1 MLIVGRAGYIRTILT
16 SLLLKKKFKVTIL
29 DKLLYDKNVLKK
41 NFKKNKNFKFI
52 MGDVCDLNVQI
63 NSIKNID
70 IVVFLAEIVGD
81 PACNAR
87 PEDALKTNF
96 LSLSSLA
103 TLCSHLSISKFIY
116 TSSCSVYGINKNND
130 LLTEKSPLNP
140 VSHYARIKIMSEKA
154 LLSNKTDTFQPTI
167 LRLGTVFGPSF
178 RNRFDLVVNTLAKNA
193 FFNKKIVVH
202 GGNQWRPNIHVEDI
216 ANGIIAVINSSISKV
231 GNKIFNLSND
241 NLNYKIIDIAK
252 FAKKSFPKSKLHIQ
266 KSTFDPRNYR
276 VTSKK
281 FFNATKFKPKRN
293 ILNSYID
300 FKKIFLQKKI
310 KNPNNKIFSN
320 FETLTK

>member
-1 MLIVGRAGYIRTILT
+1 MKIRLQKKKEFVKLPNVLIVGGRIYRNHINKP
-16 SLLLKKKFKVTIL
+16 SLKKKFKVTIL

-140 VSHYARIKIMSEKA
+140 VSHYARIKIMSKK
-154 LLSNKTDTFQPTI
+154 LFCQTKLI
-167 LRLGTVFGPSF
+167 L
-178 RNRFDLVVNTLAKNA
+178 
-193 FFNKKIVVH
+193 
-202 GGNQWRPNIHVEDI
+202 
-216 ANGIIAVINSSISKV
+216 
-231 GNKIFNLSND
+231 FNLQ
-241 NLNYKIIDIAK
+241 
-252 FAKKSFPKSKLHIQ
+252 F
-266 KSTFDPRNYR
+266 
-276 VTSKK
+276 
-281 FFNATKFKPKRN
+281 
-293 ILNSYID
+293 
-300 FKKIFLQKKI
+300 
-310 KNPNNKIFSN
+310 
-320 FETLTK
+320 